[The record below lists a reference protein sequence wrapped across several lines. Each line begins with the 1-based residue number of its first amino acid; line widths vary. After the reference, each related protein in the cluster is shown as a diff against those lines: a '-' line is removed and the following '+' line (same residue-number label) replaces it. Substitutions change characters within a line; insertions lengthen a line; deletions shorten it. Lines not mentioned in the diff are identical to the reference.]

1 MKKFM
6 FLFLKSEKNKLAK
19 KNQSN
24 SHTNHTLYLYTPNK
38 RQFKNSEKRLYK
50 HKKVI
55 LSEHVK

>member
-1 MKKFM
+1 M